1 MLFNRPL
8 ITSQLTECMQH
19 TPTADQR
26 LALARIVDFLE
37 TRVSY
42 PCLILKGFAG
52 TGKTTLIAALVRL
65 MLQYGKPFLLL
76 APTGRAAKVAGD
88 AAQSHAS
95 TIHRAIYVPYDSEG
109 GTRFGL
115 RQNTV
120 KNRLFVVDEASMIGE
135 GSNPARPDSL
145 LRDLAS
151 YIYQDSRAKLLIVG
165 DTAQLPPVCEV
176 MSPALDAGRI
186 RTLFPHTAEVALQE
200 VVRQA
205 KLSGILRLATSIRES
220 ISEQKPTL
228 PAIHPNGTSDIRLVH
243 PRDAMELLART
254 YSNVGTENT
263 MVICRSNR
271 QAVRYNLAIRRN
283 ILGFEMPLDGGD
295 RMMVCRNSYFWTKKG
310 GNPPF
315 LANGDTIVV
324 HRAKNFRSIHG
335 MEFADLDFSL
345 EDTPN
350 EELYATANLAAA
362 NALTPALSSEQ
373 GRALYT
379 SIRAELEAEM
389 GSENLQSRLR
399 TNPYINAL
407 ELKYGYAI
415 TCHKAQGGQWDCVFV
430 DPQIFADTP
439 IDLQLLRWLYT
450 AFTRARKML
459 YIVAPPEA
467 MVAKEAREE
476 FFTDW

>member
-1 MLFNRPL
+1 
-8 ITSQLTECMQH
+8 
-19 TPTADQR
+19 
-26 LALARIVDFLE
+26 
-37 TRVSY
+37 
-42 PCLILKGFAG
+42 
-52 TGKTTLIAALVRL
+52 
-65 MLQYGKPFLLL
+65 
-76 APTGRAAKVAGD
+76 
-88 AAQSHAS
+88 
-95 TIHRAIYVPYDSEG
+95 
-109 GTRFGL
+109 
-115 RQNTV
+115 
-120 KNRLFVVDEASMIGE
+120 
-135 GSNPARPDSL
+135 
-145 LRDLAS
+145 
-151 YIYQDSRAKLLIVG
+151 
-165 DTAQLPPVCEV
+165 
-176 MSPALDAGRI
+176 
-186 RTLFPHTAEVALQE
+186 
-200 VVRQA
+200 
-205 KLSGILRLATSIRES
+205 
-220 ISEQKPTL
+220 
-228 PAIHPNGTSDIRLVH
+228 
-243 PRDAMELLART
+243 
-254 YSNVGTENT
+254 
-263 MVICRSNR
+263 
-271 QAVRYNLAIRRN
+271 
-283 ILGFEMPLDGGD
+283 
-295 RMMVCRNSYFWTKKG
+295 
-310 GNPPF
+310 
-315 LANGDTIVV
+315 
-324 HRAKNFRSIHG
+324 

-467 MVAKEAREE
+467 MVAEEAREE